1 MFRLGRTALGLH
13 AFAAPRMRVSC
24 APLRFARSAS
34 TDELSRARHL
44 QQQLRAQDI
53 RKRNQSIVMYTASG
67 FIIVLGLCYAAVPL
81 YRAFCSATG
90 YSGTPMTDR
99 SRYSDES
106 RLRPSYTDPF
116 DEERKT
122 QRIRVAF
129 NASHSDQIPWSFVP
143 EQREIYVLPGETALT
158 FFKAHNPTDH
168 DIIGIA
174 TYNVVPDRIA
184 PYFAKIECFCFE
196 EQKLLAG
203 EEVDLPVFFFLDKEM
218 LEDTDTRDVK
228 DVMLSYTFFSARRN
242 PVTGQLEPDTDLS
255 KYRVGMDA

>member
-1 MFRLGRTALGLH
+1 M
-13 AFAAPRMRVSC
+13 
-24 APLRFARSAS
+24 
-34 TDELSRARHL
+34 
-44 QQQLRAQDI
+44 
-53 RKRNQSIVMYTASG
+53 
-67 FIIVLGLCYAAVPL
+67 LGLCYAAVPL

-242 PVTGQLEPDTDLS
+242 PVTGQLEYVCTTRDAHTPDRTRTCPSTASGWTPKSGSSVELHRMYTRKCRPKTRRQALTPTFSTSSPSLDRKS
-255 KYRVGMDA
+255 VV

>member
-1 MFRLGRTALGLH
+1 MQRMTVP
-13 AFAAPRMRVSC
+13 APRWTS
-24 APLRFARSAS
+24 ARFLS
-34 TDELSRARHL
+34 TEELNRAREAQHKF
-44 QQQLRAQDI
+44 RAEAV
-53 RKRNQSIVMYTASG
+53 RKRNQSVAMYAASAL
-67 FIIVLGLCYAAVPL
+67 VLTLGLTYSAVPL
-81 YRAFCSATG
+81 YRAFCAATG

-116 DEERKT
+116 NDERQT

-129 NASHSDQIPWSFVP
+129 NANHSDQIPWSFIP

-158 FFKAHNPTDH
+158 FFKAHNPTEH

-218 LEDTDTRDVK
+218 LEDSDTRDVK

-242 PVTGQLEPDTDLS
+242 PVTGQLEYVLSMVDTHTRPDTDLS